1 MLGQVILATLT
12 DPYFILLC
20 ALGAFVGI
28 CFGAIPG
35 LNTPVAIALVIPITY
50 SLNLNHT
57 LALIMGIF
65 MGGISG
71 GLISA
76 ILLKLPGT
84 AASIAT
90 CLDGYPMTKKG
101 KAAEAMAIGTF
112 ASFIGGVFSAVILIC
127 ATPILSKFALTFGP
141 WEYFGAIFLACTLV
155 CTLSEG
161 SFLKGM
167 ISTCIGIL
175 LATVGLSPID
185 GQSHRLTFGWSE
197 LNSGFNLIM
206 VVIGV
211 FAFTELIRSTN
222 NLKEEKTIN
231 NYEKR
236 LFYLPNMK
244 SMWKQRWNLLRSS
257 VLGTF
262 IGVLPGIGATVAG
275 MFSYAQAKR
284 FSKHP
289 ELFGTGIDDGI
300 VASEAANNAVTGGA
314 LVPTLSLSV
323 PGDPSTA
330 VMLGA
335 LTIQGIQCGPLL
347 VIQNKDIFY
356 TVIVAV
362 FLANIFMF
370 LIQVSSIRFVVKILE
385 CPMYYLIPVIVL
397 FCSVGAYT
405 INNRTFDLYSLLL
418 FIVIG
423 YVLADNHYPTM
434 PLILGFTL
442 GNMLEVYYRRSVAYY
457 SGNLLNAFG
466 SLSVGTVLVIIGCLF
481 PIVNAI
487 LDKRLA
493 KKKAAEGDGVSAGK

>member
-1 MLGQVILATLT
+1 MLSQVILATLT
-12 DPYFILLC
+12 DPYFILLA
-20 ALGAFVGI
+20 ALGAFIGI

-35 LNTPVAIALVIPITY
+35 LNTPVAIALVLPITY

-84 AASIAT
+84 AAAIAT
-90 CLDGYPMTKKG
+90 CLDGYPMTAKG
-101 KAAEAMAIGTF
+101 QAAEAMAIGTF
-112 ASFIGGVFSAVILIC
+112 ASFFGGIFSAIILIV
-127 ATPILSKFALTFGP
+127 ATPALSRFALSFGP

-155 CTLSEG
+155 CTLCDG

-167 ISTCIGIL
+167 IATCIGIL

-185 GQSHRLTFGWSE
+185 GQSHRMTFGWSE
-197 LNSGFNLIM
+197 LNSGFSLII

-222 NLKEEKTIN
+222 RLKEEKTIN
-231 NYEKR
+231 SYEKK
-236 LFYLPNMK
+236 LFYFPNWK
-244 SMWKQRWNLLRSS
+244 RMWRQKWNLVRSS
-257 VLGTF
+257 ILGTF

-289 ELFGTGIDDGI
+289 ELFGTGIDDGV

-330 VMLGA
+330 VILSA
-335 LTIQGIQCGPLL
+335 LTIQGLQCGPML
-347 VIQNKDIFY
+347 VIQHQDIFY
-356 TVIVAV
+356 TVIIEVP
-362 FLANIFMF
+362 L
-370 LIQVSSIRFVVKILE
+370 
-385 CPMYYLIPVIVL
+385 YYLVPAVVL
-397 FCSVGAYT
+397 FCAVGAYT
-405 INNRTFDLYSLLL
+405 INNRSFDLLSLLL

-423 YVLADNHYPTM
+423 WILADNQYPTM
-434 PLILGFTL
+434 PLIIGFTL
-442 GNMLEVYYRRSVAYY
+442 GSMLEVYYRRTLSYY
-457 SGNLLNAFG
+457 GDLPHALISPSF
-466 SLSVGTVLVIIGCLF
+466 GTVLVAIGILF
-481 PIVNAI
+481 PIINML
-487 LDKRLA
+487 LDRRLA
-493 KKKAAEGDGVSAGK
+493 RKKAQEQENAD

>member
-1 MLGQVILATLT
+1 MLSQVILATLT
-12 DPYFILLC
+12 DPYFILLA
-20 ALGAFVGI
+20 ALGAFIGI

-35 LNTPVAIALVIPITY
+35 LNTPVAIALVLPITY

-84 AASIAT
+84 AAAIAT
-90 CLDGYPMTKKG
+90 CLDGYPMTAKG
-101 KAAEAMAIGTF
+101 QAAEAMAIGTF
-112 ASFIGGVFSAVILIC
+112 ASFFGGIFSAIILIV
-127 ATPILSKFALTFGP
+127 ATPALSRFALSFGP

-155 CTLSEG
+155 CTLCDG

-167 ISTCIGIL
+167 IATCIGIL

-185 GQSHRLTFGWSE
+185 GQSHRMTFGWSE
-197 LNSGFNLIM
+197 LNSGFSLII

-222 NLKEEKTIN
+222 RLKEEKTIN
-231 NYEKR
+231 SYEKK
-236 LFYLPNMK
+236 LFYFPNWK
-244 SMWKQRWNLLRSS
+244 RMWRQKWNLVRSS
-257 VLGTF
+257 ILGTF

-289 ELFGTGIDDGI
+289 ELFGTGIDDGV

-330 VMLGA
+330 VILSA
-335 LTIQGIQCGPLL
+335 LTIQGLQCGPML
-347 VIQNKDIFY
+347 VIQHQDIFY
-356 TVIVAV
+356 TVIIAV
-362 FLANIFMF
+362 LLANIFMYV
-370 LIQVSSIRFVVKILE
+370 IQACSIRFVVKIIEVPL
-385 CPMYYLIPVIVL
+385 YYLVPAVVL
-397 FCSVGAYT
+397 FCAVGAYT
-405 INNRTFDLYSLLL
+405 INNRSFDLLSLLL

-423 YVLADNHYPTM
+423 WILADNQYPTM
-434 PLILGFTL
+434 PLIIGFTL
-442 GNMLEVYYRRSVAYY
+442 GSMLEVYYRRTLSYY
-457 SGNLLNAFG
+457 GDLPHALISPSF
-466 SLSVGTVLVIIGCLF
+466 GTVLVAIGILF
-481 PIVNAI
+481 PIINML
-487 LDKRLA
+487 LDRRLA
-493 KKKAAEGDGVSAGK
+493 RKKAQEQENAD

>member
-1 MLGQVILATLT
+1 M
-12 DPYFILLC
+12 
-20 ALGAFVGI
+20 GI

-84 AASIAT
+84 AAAIAT

-101 KAAEAMAIGTF
+101 HAADAMAIGTF

-127 ATPILSKFALTFGP
+127 ATPLLSKFALTFGP

-167 ISTCIGIL
+167 ISTCIGLL

-197 LNSGFNLIM
+197 LNGGFNLIM

-211 FAFTELIRSTN
+211 FAFAELIRSAN
-222 NLKEEKTIN
+222 HLREEKTVN

-236 LFYLPNMK
+236 LFYFPNMK
-244 SMWKQRWNLLRSS
+244 RMWKQRWNLLRSS
-257 VLGTF
+257 ILGTF

-284 FSKHP
+284 FSKYP
-289 ELFGTGIDDGI
+289 ELFGTGIDDGV
-300 VASEAANNAVTGGA
+300 VASETANNAVTGGA

-347 VIQNKDIFY
+347 VIQHQDIFY

-362 FLANIFMF
+362 LLANVFMF
-370 LIQVSSIRFVVKILE
+370 LIQASSIRFVVKIIE
-385 CPMYYLIPVIVL
+385 CPMYYLIPIIVV

-405 INNRTFDLYSLLL
+405 INNRTFDLYSLVL
-418 FIVIG
+418 FVIIG
-423 YVLADNHYPTM
+423 YVLSDNHYPTM

-442 GNMLEVYYRRSVAYY
+442 GNMLEVYYRRSVAYFG
-457 SGNLLNAFG
+457 GNLLNGFG
-466 SLSVGTVLVIIGCLF
+466 TFSVGTVLIIIGCLF
-481 PIVNAI
+481 PFINAL
-487 LDKRLA
+487 LDKRAA
-493 KKKAAEGDGVSAGK
+493 KKKAAGE

>member
-1 MLGQVILATLT
+1 MLSQVILATLT
-12 DPYFILLC
+12 DPYFILLA
-20 ALGAFVGI
+20 ALGAFIGI

-35 LNTPVAIALVIPITY
+35 LNTPVAIALVLPITY

-84 AASIAT
+84 AAAIAT
-90 CLDGYPMTKKG
+90 CLDGYPMTAKG
-101 KAAEAMAIGTF
+101 QAAEAMAIGTF
-112 ASFIGGVFSAVILIC
+112 ASFFGGIFSAIILIV
-127 ATPILSKFALTFGP
+127 ATPALSRFALSFGP

-155 CTLSEG
+155 CTLCDG

-167 ISTCIGIL
+167 IATCIGIL

-185 GQSHRLTFGWSE
+185 GQSHRMTFGWSE
-197 LNSGFNLIM
+197 LNSGFSLII

-222 NLKEEKTIN
+222 RLKEEKTIN
-231 NYEKR
+231 SYEKK
-236 LFYLPNMK
+236 LFYFPNWK
-244 SMWKQRWNLLRSS
+244 RMWRQKWNLVRSS
-257 VLGTF
+257 ILGTF

-289 ELFGTGIDDGI
+289 ELFGTGIDDGV

-330 VMLGA
+330 VILSA
-335 LTIQGIQCGPLL
+335 LTIQGLQCGPML
-347 VIQNKDIFY
+347 VIQHQDIFY
-356 TVIVAV
+356 TVIIAV
-362 FLANIFMF
+362 LLANIFMYV
-370 LIQVSSIRFVVKILE
+370 IQACSIRFVVKI
-385 CPMYYLIPVIVL
+385 
-397 FCSVGAYT
+397 
-405 INNRTFDLYSLLL
+405 NNRSFDLLSLLL
-418 FIVIG
+418 FIIIG
-423 YVLADNHYPTM
+423 WILADNQYPTM
-434 PLILGFTL
+434 PLIIGFTL
-442 GNMLEVYYRRSVAYY
+442 GSMLEVYYRRTLSYY
-457 SGNLLNAFG
+457 GDLPHALISPSF
-466 SLSVGTVLVIIGCLF
+466 GTVLVAIGILF
-481 PIVNAI
+481 PVINML
-487 LDKRLA
+487 LDRRLA
-493 KKKAAEGDGVSAGK
+493 RKKAQEQENAD